1 MLRVRLA
8 CLAACAS
15 ALFLAGAAT
24 EAAAQPVVTAV
35 RVAEPPAIDGLL
47 ADDAWRRAARLSAFV
62 QTAPVEGAAATES
75 TEVSIVYDG
84 ENLYV
89 GIRARYAEPGLM
101 RANRADR
108 DQIAEDDT
116 VSLFFDPFRD
126 RQRAYQFT
134 VNGFGVQGDA
144 ILNSTGL
151 RNRSQ
156 RRALGARNRGPANTP
171 PSGIPEGDI
180 SWDALFVSAGAPS
193 DDGWTAELAIP
204 FKSLRYPP
212 VDEGESHRW
221 GFQVSRSIKGKDE
234 TVVWS
239 PVSRSIAQFLA
250 QMGVLEGLTDLST
263 SRNLKILPTVTA
275 VRSGALDAAG
285 AFIENDVAEAG
296 LNLKYGISSDL
307 TADFTINPDFSQIE
321 SDLPQIDVN
330 QRFPLFYP
338 ELRPFFLEG
347 QEIFN
352 VFAPITPIHTRTII
366 DPRYGGKVSGKVG
379 RSSVG
384 VLFAD
389 DEAPGKRDDTSDPA
403 FGRTANVAIGRARF
417 DLYPESFVGATMTNR
432 DFMDSYSR
440 MLAFDSNMRLGA
452 ANRWNVFVAQ
462 SWHRDEEGV
471 EREGQVAGTFFNHVG
486 RNINFSA
493 FYGSTHPDFRIDTGF
508 VRRVDDKR
516 MNTNLAYRWWPE
528 HWLVNWGPR
537 VSYGRDYSFEG
548 VLLVETAAG
557 GLDQQD
563 GIDFTHDNGAT
574 GEHRYPELFG
584 GGVAVLDLDAD
595 GWPDLL
601 FVNGRDWRSS
611 VETRHGL
618 FRNNRDG
625 TFTDVFAGSGLDG
638 THVYGL
644 GAAVADYDNDGYD
657 DVFLTTVD
665 GGRLYRNAGDGTFRE
680 ATAAAGIGGDGF
692 AVSAA
697 WLDYD
702 RDGLIDLFVGNYVDW
717 SPETDAGCGNPR
729 GYCGPDAYRPV
740 APVLYRNTGNGS
752 FEDVTTRAG
761 FDDPTDKA
769 MGVAVLDYDADGWP
783 DLFVGSD
790 RVPAKLYRNDGA
802 GRFID
807 VGLRAGVAASERGR
821 ARANM
826 GVDAADYDR
835 SGRPDI
841 LVGNFLHEML
851 GLYRATEN
859 GFFTD
864 AAPRTTVGRA
874 SYQSVTWAV
883 FFLDVDLD
891 GHLDI
896 FAANGGTDESQGML
910 DLRARLRQ
918 PPLLLLNRG
927 DGTFDDVS
935 QATGEAFGRPAMG
948 RGAAYADFDGDG
960 DLDLVLTALNGPAR
974 LLRNDGGDRNNWL
987 RGIVGALEVAE
998 HDQLDRGGLRTE
1010 PCVLRR
1016 PLHGHAGSIQGQLGI
1031 DGDGGQLL
1039 EVVHPGQLARRH
1051 PLEPGAQRRFHLL
1064 VACAARRRA
1073 HVRVEGPHRRL
1084 GHLDDPRRDLP
1095 FEQRFG
1101 RQALRIRLVGD
1112 ERLGYQRV
1120 GEAPAGV
1127 VDLARQRDEAAGILP
1142 APLAIH
1148 LGYRDDAIADRRGDG
1163 ARLGG
1168 QAGSVRT
1175 IRPHRRRRPRARAG
1189 TGGGRR
1195 PAGRGAA
1202 VQRDVE
1208 RRVLAGAWT
1217 AADGQDIVARGH
1229 ERDRC
1234 GGDDL

>member
-1 MLRVRLA
+1 MLRVRLV

-15 ALFLAGAAT
+15 ALFLAGSAT
-24 EAAAQPVVTAV
+24 NAAAQPVVTAV

-47 ADDAWRRAARLSAFV
+47 ADDAWRRAARLSTFV
-62 QTAPVEGAAATES
+62 QTAPVEGAAASEP
-75 TEVSIVYDG
+75 TEVYLAYDG

-193 DDGWTAELAIP
+193 EDGWTAELAIP

-212 VDEGESHRW
+212 IDEGEAHRW

-263 SRNLKILPTVTA
+263 SRNLEILPTVTA
-275 VRSGALDAAG
+275 FRSGALDAAG
-285 AFIENDVAEAG
+285 AFVDDDVAEAG

-486 RNINFSA
+486 RNVNFSA

-548 VLLVETAAG
+548 VLLDETAGG
-557 GLDQQD
+557 GLDFTFARNVRLGLSAERALERYGD
-563 GIDFTHDNGAT
+563 VDFWKWNQ
-574 GEHRYPELFG
+574 
-584 GGVAVLDLDAD
+584 
-595 GWPDLL
+595 
-601 FVNGRDWRSS
+601 
-611 VETRHGL
+611 
-618 FRNNRDG
+618 
-625 TFTDVFAGSGLDG
+625 
-638 THVYGL
+638 
-644 GAAVADYDNDGYD
+644 
-657 DVFLTTVD
+657 
-665 GGRLYRNAGDGTFRE
+665 
-680 ATAAAGIGGDGF
+680 GGDF
-692 AVSAA
+692 DVNAS
-697 WLDYD
+697 
-702 RDGLIDLFVGNYVDW
+702 R
-717 SPETDAGCGNPR
+717 R
-729 GYCGPDAYRPV
+729 V
-740 APVLYRNTGNGS
+740 A
-752 FEDVTTRAG
+752 
-761 FDDPTDKA
+761 
-769 MGVAVLDYDADGWP
+769 
-783 DLFVGSD
+783 
-790 RVPAKLYRNDGA
+790 
-802 GRFID
+802 
-807 VGLRAGVAASERGR
+807 
-821 ARANM
+821 
-826 GVDAADYDR
+826 
-835 SGRPDI
+835 
-841 LVGNFLHEML
+841 LVGNFSWGEAIRYGGMPFL
-851 GLYRATEN
+851 G
-859 GFFTD
+859 
-864 AAPRTTVGRA
+864 
-874 SYQSVTWAV
+874 
-883 FFLDVDLD
+883 
-891 GHLDI
+891 
-896 FAANGGTDESQGML
+896 
-910 DLRARLRQ
+910 RARL
-918 PPLLLLNRG
+918 G
-927 DGTFDDVS
+927 S
-935 QATGEAFGRPAMG
+935 
-948 RGAAYADFDGDG
+948 
-960 DLDLVLTALNGPAR
+960 LTAILRPVSRLQSQLNVELSRLEDPRAETLVFDIR
-974 LLRNDGGDRNNWL
+974 VLRALTTFQFTERLLLRNILEYNSFDATLDGN
-987 RGIVGALEVAE
+987 
-998 HDQLDRGGLRTE
+998 
-1010 PCVLRR
+1010 
-1016 PLHGHAGSIQGQLGI
+1016 
-1031 DGDGGQLL
+1031 LL
-1039 EVVHPGQLARRH
+1039 LTY
-1051 PLEPGAQRRFHLL
+1051 
-1064 VACAARRRA
+1064 
-1073 HVRVEGPHRRL
+1073 RVNSGTV
-1084 GHLDDPRRDLP
+1084 
-1095 FEQRFG
+1095 FY
-1101 RQALRIRLVGD
+1101 
-1112 ERLGYQRV
+1112 LGYDGHYQQEDRLD
-1120 GEAPAGV
+1120 PMRF
-1127 VDLARQRDEAAGILP
+1127 LTPRYRRTNR
-1142 APLAIH
+1142 AIFTKVSY
-1148 LGYRDDAIADRRGDG
+1148 LFRY
-1163 ARLGG
+1163 
-1168 QAGSVRT
+1168 
-1175 IRPHRRRRPRARAG
+1175 
-1189 TGGGRR
+1189 
-1195 PAGRGAA
+1195 
-1202 VQRDVE
+1202 
-1208 RRVLAGAWT
+1208 
-1217 AADGQDIVARGH
+1217 
-1229 ERDRC
+1229 
-1234 GGDDL
+1234 